1 MPDIESYLSQSSKLA
16 DLCSQNGW
24 IDNDTLKV
32 RVLGQTDNHITAMVT
47 FEEILME
54 SAGCVAGRKACF
66 GTVSL
71 HIGDEGAIERMEII

>member
-1 MPDIESYLSQSSKLA
+1 MPDIETYLSQSTQLA
-16 DLCSQNGW
+16 NLCSQNGW

-32 RVLGQTDNHITAMVT
+32 RVLGRTDNHITAMIT

-54 SAGCVAGRKACF
+54 GAGRVAGRKACF

-71 HIGDEGAIERMEII
+71 HIGDEGVIDRMEII